1 MQPPVPIV
9 PEQDQTVS
17 GLVTFRWQGAGPLPP
32 GAAYEVVVW
41 NEDEPPDAARGVAA
55 PTLGESLVVDLDAP
69 AISDN
74 FNSPALF
81 WTVLVVRTDPYV
93 RLITPGASRAAKMYY
108 GR

>member
-1 MQPPVPIV
+1 M
-9 PEQDQTVS
+9 
-17 GLVTFRWQGAGPLPP
+17 TFRWQGAGPLPP

-55 PTLGESLVVDLDAP
+55 PTRDESLVADLDAP

-74 FNSPALF
+74 FHGTALF

-93 RLITPGASRAAKMYY
+93 RLTAPGASPAGKMYY